1 MVGSAVRTRQTGASA
16 FLTGQEKPVIRSL
29 TGGELLLES
38 SVSGAGFN
46 AIDLLYASLSACLVM
61 SARIAA
67 RKLALIERI
76 KSYEVQVSGEKTE
89 SEPYQVTRFDVCFI
103 FDSDLTEEE
112 QHQLAEMTEEMCTVS
127 NTLKA
132 GAQVHI
138 QTALKNPAAS

>member
-1 MVGSAVRTRQTGASA
+1 MVGLAVRTRQTGAA
-16 FLTGQEKPVIRSL
+16 AVLTGQEKPVIRSL

-67 RKLALIERI
+67 RKLALIDRI
-76 KSYEVQVSGEKTE
+76 KSYEVQVTGDKTDE
-89 SEPYQVTRFDVCFI
+89 EPYRVISFDVRFI
-103 FDSDLTEEE
+103 FDSDLTGQE
-112 QHQLAEMTEEMCTVS
+112 QHQLAEMAEAMCTVS

-132 GAQVHI
+132 GAEVHF
-138 QTALKNPAAS
+138 QTTLKTPAA